1 MEENTQE
8 KNLIEKKESFFG
20 KVKNFF
26 KNLFNKEGKNDTK
39 YHLNNVENNTAEED
53 NNFKDNIKVVETE
66 VAEETKIIELQKRY
80 RRGEIAEGD
89 LTEEQIEALSELY
102 DKQIDA
108 LRKIIEEKEQ
118 QIAER
123 QNIENNNA

>member
-8 KNLIEKKESFFG
+8 KNLIEKKETFFS

-26 KNLFNKEGKNDTK
+26 KKLFKKKDNENVDTVVK
-39 YHLNNVENNTAEED
+39 DEKTENNS
-53 NNFKDNIKVVETE
+53 FKENIKIAED
-66 VAEETKIIELQKRY
+66 EETKLLELQKRY
-80 RRGEIAEGD
+80 RRGEIAESD

-118 QIAER
+118 QIAESQKQR
-123 QNIENNNA
+123 IEKKNV

>member
-8 KNLIEKKESFFG
+8 KNLIEKKETFFS

-26 KNLFNKEGKNDTK
+26 KKLFKKKDNENVDTVVK
-39 YHLNNVENNTAEED
+39 DETTENNS
-53 NNFKDNIKVVETE
+53 FKENIKIAED
-66 VAEETKIIELQKRY
+66 EETKLLELQKRY
-80 RRGEIAEGD
+80 RRGEIAESD

-118 QIAER
+118 QIAESQKQR
-123 QNIENNNA
+123 IEKKNV